1 METKVLNYAS
11 TSDNAVNIIE
21 ADGFR
26 LKNGEMIGITP
37 DIGNK
42 EVKIISYASTTAS
55 AVNIVEADGFQI
67 KGVGMIGEVI
77 SSPSIDKHPYVAKQK
92 LKDDMSD
99 TQKAGISL
107 WNSLIAKLEEANLME
122 TKK

>member
-1 METKVLNYAS
+1 MERKVLNYAS
-11 TSDNAVNIIE
+11 TSKNAINIIE
-21 ADGFR
+21 ADGFK
-26 LKNGEMIGITP
+26 LKDGEIIGMTP

-42 EVKIISYASTTAS
+42 EVKIISYASTTKS

-67 KGVGMIGEVI
+67 KGLGMIGEVV
-77 SSPSIDKHPYVAKQK
+77 SSPYIEKHQHVAKQK

-122 TKK
+122 SKK